1 MIVTVLKLANVR
13 AVEAAEFSFKPGFN
27 LIIGVNGVGK
37 TTALESLAV
46 SLGAISRHINGLRGP
61 LQGFIGSDL
70 REHRFAH
77 CRVRSYRCRQVLL
90 LRHPPTTRGRCR
102 ASR

>member
-1 MIVTVLKLANVR
+1 MIVTRLKLANVR

-46 SLGAISRHINGLRGP
+46 SLASICRHINSLKGP
-61 LQGFIGSDL
+61 LHASPVPISA
-70 REHRFAH
+70 RAPM
-77 CRVRSYRCRQVLL
+77 RS
-90 LRHPPTTRGRCR
+90 PS
-102 ASR
+102 SRR